1 MITLKG
7 DRCEAPWA
15 PFNLHTWVDNVCVH
29 CKARHQMSKVTIDIT
44 KADEKDGAL
53 LASPFIVMVK
63 SDETPVRSQV
73 CDTLDEV
80 KEFIEEIL

>member
-29 CKARHQMSKVTIDIT
+29 CKARHQMSKVTIEIT
-44 KADEKDGAL
+44 KDDNSKFT
-53 LASPFIVMVK
+53 PFVVLVK

-73 CDTLDEV
+73 CDSLDEV